1 MEYVSQTIT
10 CDSLLNVD
18 NGSNID
24 ALIAAKSIIED
35 LEKKDLMYQNDN
47 EKYVKGGELRGI
59 FNQKAANVSKK
70 LVDAAMNQ
78 LYDLED
84 EEGAVEMYRKA
95 LNLLDDPNNHDPA
108 LDALLKKQ
116 KK

>member
-1 MEYVSQTIT
+1 M
-10 CDSLLNVD
+10 SLLLKTAVWIPLKNYFFRHD
-18 NGSNID
+18 NI
-24 ALIAAKSIIED
+24 L
-35 LEKKDLMYQNDN
+35 L
-47 EKYVKGGELRGI
+47 
-59 FNQKAANVSKK
+59 

-78 LYDLED
+78 LYNLED